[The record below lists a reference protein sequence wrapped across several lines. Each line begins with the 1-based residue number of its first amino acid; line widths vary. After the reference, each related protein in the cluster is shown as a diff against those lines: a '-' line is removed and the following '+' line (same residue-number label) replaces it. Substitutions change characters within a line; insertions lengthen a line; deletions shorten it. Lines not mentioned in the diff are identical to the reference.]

1 MALCRKEGIANILVS
16 NGCVSPAAAAEVLAL
31 TDAAN
36 VDLKCFSEETYAKTL
51 GGNLFGVL
59 HFIKEAYTAGVHLE
73 ITTLIV
79 PGLNDSPGETRR
91 CAEFISGLS
100 REIPWHISAYHPDYH
115 WDAPP
120 TSPAALGE
128 IARMGR
134 DLLSHVYTGNISG
147 EINNTPCPH
156 CGAVLIHRRGYQVD
170 TGGLILK
177 EDDGKKVYTCAQC
190 GQAAPVRY

>member
-16 NGCVSPAAAAEVLAL
+16 NGCVNPAAAAEVLAL
-31 TDAAN
+31 TDAVN

-51 GGNLFGVL
+51 GGNLFATL
-59 HFIKEAYTAGVHLE
+59 HFIMEAYTAGVHLE

-91 CAEFISGLS
+91 CADFISALS

-115 WDAPP
+115 WTAPP
-120 TSPAALGE
+120 TETAALME

-134 DLLSHVYTGNISG
+134 EFLSHVYTGNISG

-156 CGAVLIHRRGYQVD
+156 CGAVLVRRRGYQVD
-170 TGGLILK
+170 TSGLAQT
-177 EDDGKKVYTCAQC
+177 EDNGKMIYTCAQC
-190 GQAAPVRY
+190 GKAVPVT